1 VSEKEKVPLAELP
14 EIYDALKSLAMVEDP
29 IVRHAAEATLKI
41 QNRLGQFQCYLLL
54 MILQELRRGRA

>member
-1 VSEKEKVPLAELP
+1 MSKQTDDKVICE
-14 EIYDALKSLAMVEDP
+14 
-29 IVRHAAEATLKI
+29 AAKAAQAI